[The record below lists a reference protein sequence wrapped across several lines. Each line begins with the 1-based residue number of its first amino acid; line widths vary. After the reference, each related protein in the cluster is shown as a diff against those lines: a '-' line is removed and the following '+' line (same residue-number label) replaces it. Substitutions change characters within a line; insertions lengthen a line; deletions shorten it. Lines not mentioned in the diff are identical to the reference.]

1 MFYFNAHAIAQARKG
16 SAGLNI
22 LRAVS
27 DTTFGHDK
35 ECLTQT
41 FKSLIRPFF
50 DYCAPIVFPLYSQ
63 TSIRRLQ
70 LVQNRAL
77 RRITGCV
84 QLSSVDHLHQE
95 TGILPV
101 DAHLELL
108 TGQFYAQALHPSH
121 PSHEIVKL
129 PPGPRRMKHTL
140 ATKVGH
146 LVDPYL
152 VNGIIPDGA
161 VKTAVDG
168 IHTKV
173 VGDAISRYG
182 NNRVLNA
189 PAPKIN
195 KLESSLPRPTQV
207 ALAQLRSG
215 HCARLKRLP
224 TSNW

>member
-1 MFYFNAHAIAQARKG
+1 M
-16 SAGLNI
+16 
-22 LRAVS
+22 
-27 DTTFGHDK
+27 
-35 ECLTQT
+35 
-41 FKSLIRPFF
+41 
-50 DYCAPIVFPLYSQ
+50 
-63 TSIRRLQ
+63 
-70 LVQNRAL
+70 
-77 RRITGCV
+77 
-84 QLSSVDHLHQE
+84 
-95 TGILPV
+95 

-215 HCARLKRLP
+215 HCARLKDYQHRIGRVGDSLCPDCQLFNASSSHLFDCPAHPTQLTTLDLWTRPYEVANFLNTIPAFSHLP
-224 TSNW
+224 ATGPPPQRRRRRRPPPEPPP